1 MTKEERGNKGVS
13 LTTYI
18 SLAGKYCVLMP
29 NKPLQ
34 NGISRKISNHDER
47 KRLKDIINS
56 LLSGKNK
63 ETSSVIARTAGV
75 GHTSLEIKKD
85 YEYLVK
91 LWNRIRE
98 ATLKA
103 NAPSF
108 IHQEDGLI
116 LKTIRDMFDRNAGP
130 LS

>member
-1 MTKEERGNKGVS
+1 MSKIEKLVDEKIQSDFDIEVEDNEVESFSKEDVHSDTRKAYKIQEVIKKGQILLVQVTKEERGNKGVS

-56 LLSGKNK
+56 LL
-63 ETSSVIARTAGV
+63 
-75 GHTSLEIKKD
+75 
-85 YEYLVK
+85 
-91 LWNRIRE
+91 
-98 ATLKA
+98 
-103 NAPSF
+103 F
-108 IHQEDGLI
+108 
-116 LKTIRDMFDRNAGP
+116 
-130 LS
+130 